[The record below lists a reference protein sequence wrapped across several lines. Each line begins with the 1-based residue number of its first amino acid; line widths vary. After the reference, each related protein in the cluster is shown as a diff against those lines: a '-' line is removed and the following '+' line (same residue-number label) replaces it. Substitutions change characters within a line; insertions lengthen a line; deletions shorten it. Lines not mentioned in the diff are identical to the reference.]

1 MNGPGPEFEIL
12 VFHSTQLYT
21 MCKITGYNM
30 ARNRFLYWVKL
41 HLSSHF
47 DSGASNYQI
56 HASDTTKMVMIA
68 GPFSDTMRTA
78 IHEALDS
85 PEAPS
90 ESDLD
95 D

>member
-1 MNGPGPEFEIL
+1 MNEAEFEIL
-12 VFHSTQLYT
+12 VFESSQLHIT
-21 MCKITGYNM
+21 CKITGQNM

-41 HLSSHF
+41 HLSSSF
-47 DSGASNYQI
+47 ESNATHYQI
-56 HASDTTKMVMIA
+56 HASDGEKIVMIA
-68 GPFSDTMRTA
+68 GPFTDTMRIA
-78 IHEALDS
+78 ILEALDT